1 MYVDFLSRFFFRSI
15 TFALRMCE
23 CICVVCAYLCVRAL
37 SFKPN
42 VRGIFLF
49 CFLHW
54 LRLVSA
60 TEYNSA
66 NLVHFL
72 SYMSQYKHIHVYFA
86 FVHLL
91 QLSLYAFTNC
101 VCVVFFSFLNF
112 ITMNSSSN
120 SFFLSLWQK
129 QLYVRKS
136 KQTIRKWM
144 RSMTTR
150 FHMIAFNC

>member
-120 SFFLSLWQK
+120 SFFLSL
-129 QLYVRKS
+129 
-136 KQTIRKWM
+136 
-144 RSMTTR
+144 
-150 FHMIAFNC
+150 